1 MCVCVRDKVLTGI
14 VHATKS
20 FRSAS
25 EGCGPRDLFFLV
37 PEHNLLQKV
46 MTTCIHTAVLDSMCS
61 LCHMKRFGGVDA

>member
-1 MCVCVRDKVLTGI
+1 MLQRVFGLLRKVV
-14 VHATKS
+14 VHVI
-20 FRSAS
+20 
-25 EGCGPRDLFFLV
+25 CFFFA